1 MICSINN
8 RKELNEMKTYNAPE
22 FELVVSLDSYCD
34 GTIET
39 ENVSSHT
46 AGTGYH
52 QVTLPNDPLGAL
64 K

>member
-1 MICSINN
+1 
-8 RKELNEMKTYNAPE
+8 MKTYNTPE
-22 FELVVSLDSYCD
+22 FELVVNLDSYCD

-39 ENVSSHT
+39 ENVSSTT

-52 QVTLPNDPLGAL
+52 QVTLPHDPLGSL

>member
-1 MICSINN
+1 
-8 RKELNEMKTYNAPE
+8 MKKYSTPA
-22 FELVVSLDSYCD
+22 FELVETLDSYCA

-39 ENVSSHT
+39 ENVSSIT
-46 AGTGYH
+46 AGNGGIH

>member
-1 MICSINN
+1 
-8 RKELNEMKTYNAPE
+8 MKTYNAPE

-52 QVTLPNDPLGAL
+52 QVTLPNDPLGELA
-64 K
+64 